1 VLPPWALDAPT
12 PPEHEARA
20 NLARRAARAMGVFT
34 ENDLI
39 DYFHQKRPAARPAV
53 RELLASGELLAVEV
67 QGWDEPAWMHPEARL
82 PRWVRAR
89 ALLAPFDSLVWERD
103 RAHRVFDFFY
113 RIEIYTPAPKRVHGY
128 YVLPFLLGDRLVGRV
143 DLMSD
148 RKAAGGTGVL
158 RVRASWIEPHADPDE
173 VAPELAAELRLLAGF
188 LGLGDVAVEDRGD
201 LAPALS
207 AAV

>member
-1 VLPPWALDAPT
+1 
-12 PPEHEARA
+12 
-20 NLARRAARAMGVFT
+20 M
-34 ENDLI
+34 
-39 DYFHQKRPAARPAV
+39 
-53 RELLASGELLAVEV
+53 RELLASGEMVPVEV
-67 QGWDEPAWMHPEARL
+67 EGWGAPAWMHPEARL

-143 DLMSD
+143 DLKSD

-188 LGLGDVAVEDRGD
+188 LGLDDVEVDDRGD
-201 LAPALS
+201 LAPSLR
-207 AAV
+207 AVGGA